1 MGAYAGRL
9 IILFLSRNHEAW
21 LYFSDGVG
29 ARQFH
34 PGIFVNLIRSKIT
47 ITHFFLKH
55 NDNNS
60 NQKKNLTIQKVSAS
74 LSIRGKKCP
83 LEVGMPDTA
92 NKITGHEVKL
102 EV

>member
-1 MGAYAGRL
+1 MTTT
-9 IILFLSRNHEAW
+9 
-21 LYFSDGVG
+21 VT
-29 ARQFH
+29 
-34 PGIFVNLIRSKIT
+34 K
-47 ITHFFLKH
+47 
-55 NDNNS
+55 
-60 NQKKNLTIQKVSAS
+60 KKNLTIQKVSAS

>member
-1 MGAYAGRL
+1 MGAYAGCL

-47 ITHFFLKH
+47 IANFFKSTMTTTVTKKKS
-55 NDNNS
+55 NNS
-60 NQKKNLTIQKVSAS
+60 KSVSLTFHQREK
-74 LSIRGKKCP
+74 
-83 LEVGMPDTA
+83 MPFGVRDA
-92 NKITGHEVKL
+92 RYSK
-102 EV
+102 